1 MEIDNTAFV
10 ASMANMK
17 AQNTDKSKNEF
28 VKLAVRAVY
37 FVPVVISPKPENNTV
52 AEGSKIAYHNMRST
66 DGKKLLMAF
75 TSFDEL
81 KKWDSYNP
89 DEMQVIRH
97 SYGDI
102 YSFVVKQKV
111 YDGFIIDPFGE
122 NVALKSDLMENI
134 AQAMLPMKVSS
145 EKIDNSKG
153 DALKPAT
160 ACPDGMLDAIKAYLA
175 TNEKVTK
182 AYLMETLRPDATKPT
197 LVVVVDMVDTD
208 IKPCFN
214 AIGANARKFLENN
227 ESIGVM
233 LAKDPVVAQLVSD
246 VEPFYTK

>member
-17 AQNTDKSKNEF
+17 AKNTDESKNDF
-28 VKLAVRAVY
+28 VKLAVRAIY
-37 FVPVVISPKPENNTV
+37 FVPVVISPKPENNVV
-52 AEGSKIAYHNMRST
+52 AEGSKIAYHNMRSA

-81 KKWDSYNP
+81 KKWESYNEE
-89 DEMQVIRH
+89 DMQVIRH
-97 SYGDI
+97 TYGDI
-102 YSFVVKQKV
+102 YNLVAKKGI

-122 NVALKSDLMENI
+122 NVALRTELMENI
-134 AQAMLPMKVSS
+134 AKAMLPMKVST
-145 EKIDNSKG
+145 ERIDNSNG
-153 DALKPAT
+153 DGLKPAT
-160 ACPDGMLDAIKAYLA
+160 DCPEGMLDAIKAYLA

-182 AYLMETLRPDATKPT
+182 AYLMETMRPNDTKAT
-197 LVVVVDMVDTD
+197 LVVVVDMVDND

-214 AIGANARKFLENN
+214 AIGANARKFLQNN
-227 ESIGVM
+227 ESIGVI
-233 LAKDPVVAQLVSD
+233 LAKDPVVAQLVAS